1 MLAATHVKMMRATL
15 HSGWAHVEPFID
27 AYGAIAIFFMIYFES
42 IGAPL
47 PGETGMIAAS
57 LLAAQQKLSIASV
70 FAGALTGAILGD
82 LTGYLI
88 GRFGGRALLR
98 TYGPYVKLTPQ
109 RLSTI
114 EAQFRKTG
122 PWIVVIARFLPGLR
136 QVNGLMA
143 GSLAMPWHRF
153 LAAQVVGALLW
164 TSVYCFG
171 PYLFSELFHLRH
183 G

>member
-1 MLAATHVKMMRATL
+1 
-15 HSGWAHVEPFID
+15 
-27 AYGAIAIFFMIYFES
+27 MIYLES

-70 FAGALTGAILGD
+70 FAAAFIGAILGD

-98 TYGPYVKLTPQ
+98 TYGPYVKLTEQ
-109 RLSTI
+109 RLSAI
-114 EAQFRKTG
+114 EARFQKTG
-122 PWIVVIARFLPGLR
+122 PWIVVIARFVPGLR
-136 QVNGLMA
+136 QVNGLVA
-143 GSLAMPWHRF
+143 GSLAMPWHLF
-153 LAAQVVGALLW
+153 MAAQVVGAFLW
-164 TSVYCFG
+164 SALYCFG
-171 PYLFSELFHLRH
+171 PYLFSELFHLRA

>member
-1 MLAATHVKMMRATL
+1 LNLAAAKMLRATL
-15 HSGWAHVEPFID
+15 HSGWSHVEPFID

-42 IGAPL
+42 VGAPL

-70 FAGALTGAILGD
+70 FAAALTGAVLGD

-88 GRFGGRALLR
+88 GRFGGMTLLR
-98 TYGPYVKLTPQ
+98 TYGPYVKLTAQ

-114 EAQFRKTG
+114 EARFQKTG
-122 PWIVVIARFLPGLR
+122 PWIVVIARFVPGLR
-136 QVNGLMA
+136 QVNGLVA
-143 GSLAMPWHRF
+143 GSLAMPWNRF
-153 LAAQVVGALLW
+153 LGAQVVGALLW
-164 TSVYCFG
+164 SSLYCFG

>member
-1 MLAATHVKMMRATL
+1 MMSVTL
-15 HSGWAHVEPFID
+15 HSGWSHVEPFID
-27 AYGAIAIFFMIYFES
+27 AYGAVAIFFMIYLES
-42 IGAPL
+42 LGAPL

-57 LLAAQQKLSIASV
+57 LLAAQHKLSIASV
-70 FAGALTGAILGD
+70 FTGALTGAILGD

-88 GRFGGRALLR
+88 GRFGGRALLI

-114 EAQFRKTG
+114 EAQFRKKG
-122 PWIVVIARFLPGLR
+122 PWIVVIARFIPGLR

-143 GSLAMPWHRF
+143 GSLAMPWHLF
-153 LAAQVVGALLW
+153 LGAQAVGALLW
-164 TSVYCFG
+164 SALYCFG
-171 PYLFSELFHLRH
+171 PYLFSELFQLHH